1 MDANDWR
8 FPANSPEPAAPPTP
22 KARRAAIRLDSRD
35 KISEQIAANYI
46 FGLRTT
52 LDLATPRG
60 GACFAD

>member
-22 KARRAAIRLDSRD
+22 KARRAAIGLDSRD
-35 KISEQIAANYI
+35 EISEQIAANYI
-46 FGLRTT
+46 SGLRTT
-52 LDLATPRG
+52 FGLATPRG